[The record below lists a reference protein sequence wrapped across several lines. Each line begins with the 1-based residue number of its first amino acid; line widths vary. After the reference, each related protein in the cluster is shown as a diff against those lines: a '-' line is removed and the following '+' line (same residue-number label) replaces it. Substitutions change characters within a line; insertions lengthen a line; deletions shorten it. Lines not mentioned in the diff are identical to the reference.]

1 MSEITPEEPAVG
13 ASESGNV
20 NLDLSEQAEAEY
32 TKATR
37 SLHSADNQTETPTA
51 TNEEVQADEEKDVSE
66 ETFLKS
72 LNPEELSDELKDF
85 YKSMQGDYTRSKQ
98 QLAQE
103 RQAIQEELETG
114 REAAQLLQQILES
127 SEDPNADSEYEE
139 YTEDGEVDQIA
150 LLQNRIDQ
158 LEAARQAEL
167 QQREEFE
174 QQRYYEGLVEHIDH
188 RVDEL
193 AKLRRHDLSNE
204 DRDLIYSYITFAG
217 PDDQGNPQVEQA
229 YNMLTKSWENRQQ
242 AWLKSKESQSA
253 EIGPQGGKLVNIDD
267 HKDLSELAFAQY
279 QAFVESK
286 K

>member
-1 MSEITPEEPAVG
+1 MENQPEEPTVEDTPDG
-13 ASESGNV
+13 QDLASEAV
-20 NLDLSEQAEAEY
+20 SEFNKQTGGAQSEDNHLEEEA
-32 TKATR
+32 
-37 SLHSADNQTETPTA
+37 A
-51 TNEEVQADEEKDVSE
+51 TNKEVQADEEKDASE
-66 ETFLKS
+66 DTFLKS

-98 QLAQE
+98 QIAEE
-103 RQAIQEELETG
+103 RRAIQEELEAG
-114 REAAQLLQQILES
+114 REAAQLLQQILET
-127 SEDPNADSEYEE
+127 SEDPEAESEYEE
-139 YTEDGEVDQIA
+139 YTEDGEIDRIA
-150 LLQNRIDQ
+150 MLQHRIDE

-174 QQRYYEGLVEHIDH
+174 QQRYYEGLVENIDQ

-193 AKLRRHDLSNE
+193 AKLRRHELSNE

-242 AWLKSKESQSA
+242 AWLKSKEAQST
-253 EIGPQGGKLVNIDD
+253 EIGPQGSPLVNIDD
-267 HKDLSELAFAQY
+267 YEDLSELAYAQY
-279 QAFVESK
+279 KASVESK